1 MCCNFRVMK
10 IWSQYGRT
18 ISIVLLLLLA
28 VIGMAEFRS
37 RWEWAAL
44 HQHANAKALELYFW
58 AAVTLFVGTFVYLV
72 VEWLYRKWL
81 AYQQLKHEYA
91 QAKLALLRSQLDPH
105 FFFNTLNNLY
115 GLSVEGAKET
125 PGVILQLADMM
136 RYTLYEGAAE
146 RVPLK
151 RELEYLRQYIAL
163 HQLRY
168 QKEVEIDM
176 NVEVGEQEYEIPPLL
191 LIVLLENAFKH
202 GVERMLDRAFLHIG
216 VAVHQKELVYTVENN
231 FDPAEDKKA
240 SGIGLS
246 NLRKRLDLLYPA
258 KHQLEIEK
266 KEDIFFAQL
275 KLKLS

>member
-1 MCCNFRVMK
+1 MK
-10 IWSQYGRT
+10 IWSRYGRAFSLT
-18 ISIVLLLLLA
+18 FLLLLS

-44 HQHANAKALELYFW
+44 HEHANAQALELYFW
-58 AAVTLFVGTFVYLV
+58 AAVALFVGTFIYLV

-81 AYQQLKHEYA
+81 AYQRLKHEYA

-115 GLSVEGAKET
+115 GLSVEGSEQT

-136 RYTLYEGAAE
+136 RYTLYEGSAE

-151 RELEYLRQYIAL
+151 RELEYLQQYIAL

-176 NVEVGEQEYEIPPLL
+176 EVNIEENEHEIPPLL

-202 GVERMLDRAFLHIG
+202 GVESMLNRAFLRVG
-216 VAVHQKELVYTVENN
+216 VAVNHKELVYTVENN
-231 FDPAEDKKA
+231 FDPDEDPKTN
-240 SGIGLS
+240 GIGLS

-258 KHQLEIEK
+258 KHQLEIQK
-266 KEDIFFAQL
+266 SKDIFFAQL
-275 KLKLS
+275 KLRLA

>member
-1 MCCNFRVMK
+1 
-10 IWSQYGRT
+10 
-18 ISIVLLLLLA
+18 
-28 VIGMAEFRS
+28 
-37 RWEWAAL
+37 
-44 HQHANAKALELYFW
+44 
-58 AAVTLFVGTFVYLV
+58 
-72 VEWLYRKWL
+72 
-81 AYQQLKHEYA
+81 
-91 QAKLALLRSQLDPH
+91 
-105 FFFNTLNNLY
+105 
-115 GLSVEGAKET
+115 
-125 PGVILQLADMM
+125 
-136 RYTLYEGAAE
+136 
-146 RVPLK
+146 
-151 RELEYLRQYIAL
+151 
-163 HQLRY
+163 
-168 QKEVEIDM
+168 M

-231 FDPAEDKKA
+231 FDPAEDTKA